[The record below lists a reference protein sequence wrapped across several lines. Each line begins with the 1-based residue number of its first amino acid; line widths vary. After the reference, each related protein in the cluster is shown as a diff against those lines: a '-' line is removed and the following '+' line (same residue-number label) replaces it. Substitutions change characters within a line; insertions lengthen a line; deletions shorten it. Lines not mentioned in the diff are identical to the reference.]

1 MVTVG
6 PPQLISECLLFYV
19 LLLTSILR
27 LLGLAKTWY
36 PTLQTQP
43 ELQRTSK
50 DISRAKWRTSC
61 KQNQDLKC
69 QQIAVWT
76 CHGRK
81 QLATCLTTTV
91 LNWTTAMCNLLCWG
105 NVGNKDIRP
114 LRQSLFL
121 SKSGEIYT
129 RNQNKTELY
138 EFYPKIHCRNN
149 ASMNSFYTSD
159 HGNNIFQR
167 EHVN

>member
-6 PPQLISECLLFYV
+6 PPQLTSECLLVHV
-19 LLLTSILR
+19 LLLTSILP
-27 LLGLAKTWY
+27 LLELAETWY
-36 PTLQTQP
+36 PALQMQP
-43 ELQRTSK
+43 KLQKTSK
-50 DISRAKWRTSC
+50 DISRAKWRRTSC

-81 QLATCLTTTV
+81 QLGTCWTITV
-91 LNWTTAMCNLLCWG
+91 LKGTTAVCNLLCWG
-105 NVGNKDIRP
+105 NVGNKDKRP
-114 LRQSLFL
+114 LWQTLFL
-121 SKSGEIYT
+121 SKAGEIYT
-129 RNQNKTELY
+129 RKQNKKGLY

-159 HGNNIFQR
+159 HGNNIF
-167 EHVN
+167 